1 MNQDKN
7 LIDLSRETEFQDEIL
22 IDLPRDTVFIDSNDN
37 FVFINSQ
44 ELVFQAIK
52 KKFQESLFNAS
63 IERISDSRNI
73 FNINGFIV
81 KVIFKELTKEKETI
95 DIKKSFEIGSPQIF
109 LLVGEDKEINA
120 IYFEGVLTGNEI
132 NKLIMNLNNDKSIQI
147 KNIQIPKSSFSGGI
161 NKLISIINAFDSFEI
176 DRISFI
182 EYQSNKKFTINK
194 VNAKQFIK
202 DIENRSIYSVRD
214 AIVDLNISFKNNI
227 KDFRNNYN
235 KNWKRL
241 FKKYNSI
248 NDNNSHDALIKINR
262 AIDLLDSLSD
272 DELKIKAHKSI
283 NSEVLESNKNF

>member
-1 MNQDKN
+1 MNQEQN
-7 LIDLSRETEFQDEIL
+7 LKDLTRETEFQDEIL
-22 IDLPRDTVFIDSNDN
+22 IDLPRDTVFLDINNDAEI
-37 FVFINSQ
+37 FNSQ
-44 ELVFQAIK
+44 ELVFQTLK
-52 KKFQESLFNAS
+52 KKFQENLFNAS

-81 KVIFKELTKEKETI
+81 KVIFIELTKEKETI

-109 LLVGEDKEINA
+109 LLVGADKEINA
-120 IYFEGVLTGNEI
+120 ISFEGVLTGNEI
-132 NKLIMNLNNDKSIQI
+132 NKIIMKLNNDKSIQI

-202 DIENRSIYSVRD
+202 DIENRSIYSLRD
-214 AIVDLNISFKNNI
+214 AIIDLNITFNNNI
-227 KDFRNNYN
+227 KEFRDDYN
-235 KNWKRL
+235 KNWKKL
-241 FKKYNSI
+241 FKKYNST
-248 NDNNSHDALIKINR
+248 NDNNSYEALININR

-272 DELKIKAHKSI
+272 EELKIKAHKLI
-283 NSEVLESNKNF
+283 N